1 MMFRK
6 YFSLTMFAVALSLMS
21 AVVATA
27 QSGQLRGHVKLKQ
40 ADGTTVPAVGAAID
54 VIRLDIGG
62 KYETKTDK
70 RGEFVFAGLPYV
82 GTYII
87 GASLANAQPSYQGNV
102 KVGRDIDYEIE
113 MTPGDGHRLT
123 EAELKQFSKGGGG
136 IGPDSTPK
144 TESAADK
151 AKRQAL
157 IKENEAIEE
166 RNKKNRDVN
175 EVLNR
180 TFKAGQ
186 AALYATPPNYD
197 EAIKQFDEG
206 IAAAPDEGILYSVKA
221 EAYKNRGVE
230 RYNAGI
236 KSQDPAA
243 KKASLGLANEDFK
256 QAAEISAKAVELIKK
271 EQSAPDPA
279 AQTTQNTRKLSALS
293 VRKESMKLF
302 VSKVDQ
308 SQADAGLAAYE
319 EYMAAET
326 DPAKKLKALRDSAS
340 LLLEAGAMEKSQ
352 KQYEAILAQVPNDI
366 DAIQK
371 LGVILIS
378 LGEMLKMEGKQ
389 EEAKVKKQE
398 GVNYLQQFVEKGPDG
413 QLKTEAK
420 EMIDNQKDQ
429 ENIKPEKVNT
439 APKGRRKP

>member
-6 YFSLTMFAVALSLMS
+6 YFSVTVFAVALLLVS
-21 AVVATA
+21 AIVAVA

-40 ADGTTVPAVGAAID
+40 ADGTTVPAVGAVID
-54 VIRLDIGG
+54 VLRLDIGG

-82 GTYII
+82 GTYIV

-113 MTPGDGHRLT
+113 MSPGDGRRLT
-123 EAELKQFSKGGGG
+123 EAELRQFSKGSS
-136 IGPDSTPK
+136 IGPDATPK
-144 TESAADK
+144 VESAADK
-151 AKRQAL
+151 AKRQAA
-157 IKENEAIEE
+157 IKENAELEE
-166 RNKKNRDVN
+166 RNKKNRDIN
-175 EVLNR
+175 EILSR

-186 AALYATPPNYD
+186 AALYGTPPNYE
-197 EAIKQFDEG
+197 EAIKQLDEG
-206 IAAAPDEGILYSVKA
+206 IAAAPEEGVLYTVKA

-230 RYNAGI
+230 RYNAAI

-243 KKASLGLANEDFK
+243 KKSGLALANEDFK
-256 QAAEISAKAVELIKK
+256 QAAEISARAVELIKK
-271 EQSAPDPA
+271 EQPTTEPA
-279 AQTTQNTRKLSALS
+279 SQTSQNSRKLSALS

-308 SQADAGLAAYE
+308 SQTDAGLAAYE
-319 EYMAAET
+319 EYMAAEP

-340 LLLEAGAMEKSQ
+340 LLLEAGAMDKAQ
-352 KQYEAILAQVPNDI
+352 KQYEAVLAQVPNDI

-378 LGEMLKMEGKQ
+378 LGELLKMEGKQ

-398 GVNYLQQFVEKGPDG
+398 GVNYLQQFVDKGPDG

-420 EMIDNQKDQ
+420 EMIDNQKEQ
-429 ENIKPEKVNT
+429 ENIKPEKTTT
-439 APKGRRKP
+439 APRGRRKP